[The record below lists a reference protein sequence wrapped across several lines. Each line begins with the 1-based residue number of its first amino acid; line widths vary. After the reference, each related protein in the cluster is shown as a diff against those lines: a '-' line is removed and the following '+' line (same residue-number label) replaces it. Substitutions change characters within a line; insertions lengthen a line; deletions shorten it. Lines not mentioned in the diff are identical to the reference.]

1 MNSAPFKRGVR
12 ERGANFWQ
20 GKVQNS
26 SPILRLRAHVYVF
39 KKIRFRKDP
48 FWGVHTYR
56 TSIRRPRSHGRG
68 LIQGNVP
75 PPENHCLCVL
85 SYIYV
90 DRDGLASS
98 SNRTF
103 LFVSF
108 ACQCR
113 SSVLRLVLVP
123 QGRSERIME
132 AGDKRK
138 APKAK

>member
-1 MNSAPFKRGVR
+1 MHRQKRLSR
-12 ERGANFWQ
+12 NERRADQ
-20 GKVQNS
+20 QKVT
-26 SPILRLRAHVYVF
+26 PTIFLFTLGLRLR
-39 KKIRFRKDP
+39 IRFQKDP

-68 LIQGNVP
+68 LTPGNVP
-75 PPENHCLCVL
+75 PPENHGLCVL
-85 SYIYV
+85 YMYV

-103 LFVSF
+103 PFLSF

-113 SSVLRLVLVP
+113 SSVLLHVLVSR
-123 QGRSERIME
+123 GRNVRSLRIME